1 MSYNIDLKGKTALV
15 TGAGRGIGQAIAL
28 ALANAGANIA
38 AIELKSEFAEETVEK
53 AKELG
58 VEAKTYGEDVSDFD
72 GIHNTIKQIHEDFG
86 QIDILVNNA
95 GITKD
100 TLIMRMGEEDWD
112 AVLRVNL
119 KGAFN
124 CTHAVTRIMMKQRA
138 GRIINIASI
147 IGLIGNAGQANYAAS
162 KAGLIGLTKS
172 TAKELASRGINA
184 NAVAP
189 GFIKTKM
196 TDALSDELKEAMMK
210 LIPQK
215 ALGTANDVAK
225 IVLFFASDLSSY
237 VTGQVVVVDG
247 GMVM

>member
-1 MSYNIDLKGKTALV
+1 MSLTIDLKGKTALV

-38 AIELKSEFAEETVEK
+38 AVELKSEFAEETVEK
-53 AKELG
+53 AKGFG
-58 VEAKTYGEDVSDFD
+58 VEAKAYGEDVSDFN
-72 GIHNTIKQIHEDFG
+72 GIHDTIKQIHEDFG

-100 TLIMRMGEEDWD
+100 TLIMRMGEAEWD

-124 CTHAVTRIMMKQRA
+124 CTHAVTRIMMKQRS
-138 GRIINIASI
+138 GRIVNIASI

-172 TAKELASRGINA
+172 SAKELASRGINV

-189 GFIKTKM
+189 GFIQTKM
-196 TDALSDELKEAMMK
+196 TEVLSEEVKETMLK

-215 ALGTANDVAK
+215 AFGTADDVAK
-225 IVLFFASDLSSY
+225 IVLFFVSDLSSY

>member
-1 MSYNIDLKGKTALV
+1 MSIDINLKGKTALV

-38 AIELKSEFAEETVEK
+38 AVELQSEFAEETVQK

-58 VEAKTYGEDVSDFD
+58 VEAKAYGADVSDFD
-72 GIHNTIKQIHEDFG
+72 GIHDTVKQIHSDFE

-100 TLIMRMGEEDWD
+100 TLIMRMGEAEWD

-172 TAKELASRGINA
+172 AAKELASRGINV

-189 GFIKTKM
+189 GFIQTKM
-196 TDALSDELKEAMMK
+196 TDVLPEEVKGAMLN

-215 ALGTANDVAK
+215 AFGTADDVAK

>member
-1 MSYNIDLKGKTALV
+1 MSFNIYLTGKTALV
-15 TGAGRGIGQAIAL
+15 TGACRGIGQAIAMSL
-28 ALANAGANIA
+28 ASAGANIA
-38 AIELKSEFAEETVEK
+38 AIELKDEFAAETVEK
-53 AKELG
+53 VKELG
-58 VEAKTYGEDVSDFD
+58 RESKAYGVDVSDFNAS
-72 GIHNTIKQIHEDFG
+72 HEVIKQIHEDFG

-100 TLIMRMGEEDWD
+100 TLIMRMDEEQWD

-124 CTHAVTRIMMKQRA
+124 CIHAVTRIMMKQRA

-172 TAKELASRGINA
+172 VAKELASRGINV

-189 GFIKTKM
+189 GFIQTKM
-196 TDALSDELKEAMMK
+196 TDV
-210 LIPQK
+210 IPEE
-215 ALGTANDVAK
+215 TST
-225 IVLFFASDLSSY
+225 VLF
-237 VTGQVVVVDG
+237 
-247 GMVM
+247 

>member
-1 MSYNIDLKGKTALV
+1 MSLQIDLTGKTALV

-28 ALANAGANIA
+28 ALADAGANIA
-38 AIELKSEFAEETVEK
+38 AIELKDEFAAETVERAEK
-53 AKELG
+53 AGRQAKAYG
-58 VEAKTYGEDVSDFD
+58 VDVSDFNA
-72 GIHNTIKQIHEDFG
+72 IHEVIKQVHEDFG

-100 TLIMRMGEEDWD
+100 TLIIRMGEEEWD

-119 KGAFN
+119 KGSFN
-124 CTHAVTRIMMKQRA
+124 CTHGVARIMMKQRA

-172 TAKELASRGINA
+172 SAKELASRGINV

-189 GFIKTKM
+189 GFIQTKM
-196 TDALSDELKEAMMK
+196 TDVLPEEMKAAMLE

-215 ALGTANDVAK
+215 AFGTPEDVAK
-225 IVLFFASDLSSY
+225 IVLFFASDLSNY

>member
-38 AIELKSEFAEETVEK
+38 AIELKSEFAAETVEK
-53 AKELG
+53 AKNIG
-58 VEAKTYGEDVSDFD
+58 VEAKAYGEDVSDFD
-72 GIHNTIKQIHEDFG
+72 GIHNTIKQVHEDFG

-100 TLIMRMGEEDWD
+100 TLIMRMNEEAWD

-138 GRIINIASI
+138 GRIVNIASI

-196 TDALSDELKEAMMK
+196 TDALSDDLKDSMMK

-215 ALGTANDVAK
+215 TLGTADDVAK
-225 IVLFFASDLSSY
+225 AVLFFVSDLSSY
-237 VTGQVVVVDG
+237 ITGQVAVVDG

>member
-1 MSYNIDLKGKTALV
+1 MHSMTDLSAKVALV
-15 TGAGRGIGQAIAL
+15 TGAGRGIGQAIAVTL
-28 ALANAGANIA
+28 AQAGADIA
-38 AIELKSEFAEETVEK
+38 VVELKEDFAAETLEK
-53 AKELG
+53 LSALGRQAK
-58 VEAKTYGEDVSDFD
+58 VYAVDVSDFD
-72 GIHNTIKQIHEDFG
+72 AVQAMVKQVHEDFG
-86 QIDILVNNA
+86 HIDILVNNA

-100 TLIMRMGEEDWD
+100 TLIMRMGEEEWD

-124 CTHAVTRIMMKQRA
+124 CTRGVARFMMKQRA

-172 TAKELASRGINA
+172 AAKELASRGINA

-189 GFIKTKM
+189 GFIQTKM
-196 TDALSDELKEAMMK
+196 TDALPEDVKEKM
-210 LIPQK
+210 LDFIPQK
-215 ALGTANDVAK
+215 TLGTPEDVAK
-225 IVLFFASDLSSY
+225 TVLFLAGEMSAY
-237 VTGQVVVVDG
+237 ITGQVITVDG